1 MSLEGHVLSERVWS
15 HKEKYYMIPPEELAR
30 LVKSIGAERRLV
42 AMGAGSEEMINVH
55 SLWRLLT
62 QQCKGSYQY

>member
-1 MSLEGHVLSERVWS
+1 
-15 HKEKYYMIPPEELAR
+15 MIPPEELAR

-42 AMGAGSEEMINVH
+42 AVGAGSEEMINVH